1 MTFYI
6 LDDHIGAV
14 QVLQR
19 IVQKNELGTV
29 LGTNTDPEKAIQEIL
44 DLSPDIVLI
53 DLLMPKMDGISVVK
67 KIHPVNPDINFIMI
81 SQVVD
86 KPLIQDAYEAGIEF
100 YITKPNN
107 VIEIKQV
114 INNIIEKRKMA
125 QALAGIRNIMGKES
139 DAANSD
145 GAPASTAAFSNKVR
159 RILGSIGMLG
169 ETGTKDIV
177 AIMEELAKDGKSY
190 ESKNSI
196 DSYAKT
202 LDAEA
207 KIVRQRIR
215 RAIKKGLTNL
225 ASLGVEDYYN
235 EIFSDYGNTLFD
247 FESVRLEMDLLRGKG
262 DVGGSPSID
271 KFFEG
276 LELLCNQ

>member
-29 LGTNTDPEKAIQEIL
+29 VGTNTDPEKGIQEII

-67 KIHPVNPDINFIMI
+67 KIHPLKPDINFIMI

-86 KPLIQDAYEAGIEF
+86 KPMIQDAYEAGIEF
-100 YITKPNN
+100 FITKPNN

-125 QALAGIRNIMGKES
+125 QALAGIRNIMGTEHE
-139 DAANSD
+139 
-145 GAPASTAAFSNKVR
+145 APAETSQTQADTAINKAR

-177 AIMEELAKDGKSY
+177 AIMEILIKDGGHY

-196 DSYAKT
+196 DSYAKS
-202 LDAEA
+202 LDADA

-235 EIFSDYGNTLFD
+235 ETFSDYGNTLFD
-247 FESVRLEMDLLRGKG
+247 FEAVRMEMDLLRGKG

-276 LELLCNQ
+276 LDLLCK